1 MFPYTPLTDC
11 FFCNRDV
18 ECLLRGTDWVF
29 VIPRIT
35 GLTQFEA
42 SQAVTLHRVS
52 RHLIG
57 VLVTLLAL
65 TSCFWC
71 TQETREVIQIFKLA
85 LTSGVR
91 V

>member
-1 MFPYTPLTDC
+1 MFVL
-11 FFCNRDV
+11 
-18 ECLLRGTDWVF
+18 
-29 VIPRIT
+29 PRIT
-35 GLTQFEA
+35 RLTQFEL
-42 SQAVTLHRVS
+42 SLAVTLHRVS

-71 TQETREVIQIFKLA
+71 TQETREVIQICKLT